1 MHHGQFSFWFLFLRG
16 REEGCEQTGTSLCGL
31 YFYDHPSLSRF
42 LLSNKNIYRNSF
54 FDNEMVKTFLIQT
67 FYSPMTS
74 LASNNVLN
82 ARLLGQ
88 YFLILKG

>member
-1 MHHGQFSFWFLFLRG
+1 M
-16 REEGCEQTGTSLCGL
+16 
-31 YFYDHPSLSRF
+31 
-42 LLSNKNIYRNSF
+42 KKKYRNTF

-82 ARLLGQ
+82 PRPIFLFTIYTSQTASCLASGFEQRCLCIPPCFNVIFYYYY
-88 YFLILKG
+88 YFYYFFY